1 MQEYKK
7 ERKNDMNGFVYDIPT
22 RIYFGQDQLC
32 HLGDELKKYG
42 KKVLVAYGGGSIKKS
57 GLYDK
62 VMAQISAAGLYA
74 AELSGIEPN
83 PKIDSVRRGAELCK
97 QENIDM
103 VLAVGGG
110 STIDA
115 AKFIAAG
122 ACADIDPWE
131 FIKNRAPIERA
142 LPVIT
147 VLTIAA
153 TGSEMDNCGVISN
166 PETNDKIGR
175 GDYKLVPKASF
186 LDPTV
191 TYSVSAYQTA
201 CGAADIIS
209 HICEVYFNTEKDLY
223 MLDGFMEVL
232 FKTVIKYAPIAIAK
246 PDDYEA
252 RANLMWASSWA
263 INGFLDGGRT
273 LAWSCHPMEHQLSA
287 YYDITHGLGL
297 AILTPRWMRHCLND
311 ATAPRLAR
319 FARTVFSV
327 DNALDDGGDVG
338 AVHDDN
344 VQVND
349 ELSVPGADLYAPG
362 SLPAAEQ
369 LAQDTLSGVGNGHTG
384 YAEAAGCRC
393 AHQIDEKVLG
403 HINGSQMV
411 FESYHKQTSFYEK
424 VRLFSGKREV
434 HPHGSWFLDEGYSYP
449 YFTRKSPFCQGKTAK
464 EPLRHRI
471 RDSCINFF

>member
-7 ERKNDMNGFVYDIPT
+7 GNGMNGFIYDIPT

-42 KKVLVAYGGGSIKKS
+42 KRVLVAYGGGSIKKS

-209 HICEVYFNTEKDLY
+209 HI
-223 MLDGFMEVL
+223 
-232 FKTVIKYAPIAIAK
+232 
-246 PDDYEA
+246 
-252 RANLMWASSWA
+252 
-263 INGFLDGGRT
+263 
-273 LAWSCHPMEHQLSA
+273 
-287 YYDITHGLGL
+287 
-297 AILTPRWMRHCLND
+297 
-311 ATAPRLAR
+311 
-319 FARTVFSV
+319 
-327 DNALDDGGDVG
+327 
-338 AVHDDN
+338 
-344 VQVND
+344 
-349 ELSVPGADLYAPG
+349 
-362 SLPAAEQ
+362 
-369 LAQDTLSGVGNGHTG
+369 
-384 YAEAAGCRC
+384 
-393 AHQIDEKVLG
+393 
-403 HINGSQMV
+403 
-411 FESYHKQTSFYEK
+411 
-424 VRLFSGKREV
+424 
-434 HPHGSWFLDEGYSYP
+434 
-449 YFTRKSPFCQGKTAK
+449 
-464 EPLRHRI
+464 
-471 RDSCINFF
+471 